1 MELNSTMFDTRF
13 SVGTMLDVVSR
24 ITGKLDKKTKKPE
37 FDTILVKYKIN
48 LANCTLK
55 NVLEYFIN
63 AAIIKVANATRPLGK
78 TAVEKLDGSVI
89 NLADLNEKKSVVKLT
104 PEEQANSAI
113 EKMSEEQIAAL
124 LVRIKSKMG
133 KK

>member
-13 SVGTMLDVVSR
+13 SVGTMLDVASR
-24 ITGKLDKKTKKPE
+24 ITGKLDKETKKPE

-55 NVLEYFIN
+55 NVLEYFID
-63 AAIIKVANATRPLGK
+63 AATVKVANATRPLGK
-78 TAVEKLDGSVI
+78 TVVEKLDGSVI
-89 NLADLNEKKSVVKLT
+89 NLADLNEKKQVVKLT
-104 PEEQANSAI
+104 PPEQADAAV
-113 EKMSEEQIAAL
+113 EKMNEEEIAAL
-124 LVRIKSKMG
+124 LVRIKAKMG